1 MDALSRLSLCSE
13 RFTVAA
19 KQQIRIKHVAKGFVP
34 LRPLAPTQLMYP
46 FIAFFFGLL
55 FGSYGNS
62 VVYRLPRKL
71 FEEYEQ
77 EAHEALNLPVP
88 DKDASLSSA
97 RSRCPHCKAQIA
109 WYDNLPLVSWLMLR
123 AKCRHCHA
131 PISPRYFILEL
142 TGGVLGLGAYLAYGP
157 TLTAVIAFVATLI
170 LLWLT
175 VIDIE
180 HMILPDELV
189 FALLWLG
196 LIVSTQGYFISPTK
210 AILGAA
216 LGYALPAGVAKCF
229 ALLRGREGMG
239 GGDFKLLAALG
250 AFAGPM
256 GALGILGFAA
266 FGQVVIQG
274 GLIAMGRLKKDSPFP
289 FGPALALMGAAAIL
303 LSHPLQLALT
313 RIGQ

>member
-1 MDALSRLSLCSE
+1 
-13 RFTVAA
+13 
-19 KQQIRIKHVAKGFVP
+19 
-34 LRPLAPTQLMYP
+34 MYP

-71 FEEYEQ
+71 FEEYEH
-77 EAHEALNLPVP
+77 EAHEALNLPAP
-88 DKDASLSSA
+88 EKDTSLTSS

-109 WYDNLPLVSWLMLR
+109 WYDNLPLVSWLILR
-123 AKCRHCHA
+123 SKCRHCHA

-142 TGGVLGLGAYLAYGP
+142 SGGLLGLGAYLAFGP
-157 TLTAVIAFVATLI
+157 TLTAVAAFVATLI

-189 FALLWLG
+189 FTLLWLG
-196 LIVSTQGYFISPTK
+196 LIISTQSYFISPTK

-229 ALLRGREGMG
+229 AMLRGIEGMG

-256 GALGILGFAA
+256 GALGILFFAA
-266 FGQVVIQG
+266 FGQVFIQG
-274 GLIAMGRLKKDSPFP
+274 GLIAAGRLKKDSPFP
-289 FGPALALMGAAAIL
+289 FGPALALFGAAAIL
-303 LSHPLQLALT
+303 LSHALQLALT